1 MSLPSRPIFIRTARM
16 SASHRPV
23 VAPPTDTVNDRK
35 LALLQAVF
43 DEVPDVITLK
53 DAKGNFLLCN
63 QTVARLYNTT
73 PEQMVG
79 KHDDDFGVPK
89 PLADAFRAN
98 VLGIMARGETEVVFE
113 DSCDAITGE
122 VRHFKSIKRPFK
134 DAQGN
139 QQILVI
145 AHDIT
150 DVVRAQ
156 QQVAASEQRLQEVMT
171 ATQEGV
177 WDWHLPTGQVIHN
190 DHWWSILGFSEGE
203 IADNVEAFSAH
214 LLAEDRPRVWES
226 LQRLLSGSTNY
237 YHSEHRMVRKD
248 GSVIWVQDRG
258 GVVERDAQQ
267 QPLRVVGAYAD
278 ITERK
283 RNQAAL
289 EQALDMAHKATRAKS
304 DFLATMSHELRTP
317 LNGVLGMAQLL
328 QMSNVSEAERLDYA
342 QTIVK
347 SGQILL
353 NLLNDLLD
361 LSKIEAGHMDLEHQT
376 FGLKNLVHDTVK
388 AFDEQ
393 ARRKGISVSVD
404 TAGLRCDAYVGDA
417 HKLRQMLSNY
427 LGNAIK
433 FTPRGDVCV
442 KVTEQLDLAQRSK
455 LEFSVSDNGIGIAPE
470 KQSLLF
476 KPFTQGDSSTTR
488 EFGGTGLGLSI
499 VARMAEL
506 MGGRVGLQSVPGAG
520 SRFWFCVP
528 IERGP
533 EVAAPVSPTA
543 PAVTKISGGAG
554 SALGGHLLVAEDN
567 LVNRI
572 VIGALLK
579 KLNMTVDFAEDGQ
592 AAVDAVM
599 QGAPYQM
606 VLMDIQMPG
615 MDGLEATRRIRQWES
630 EKALPRLTV
639 LALSAG
645 VFDDDRQRCLEAGM
659 DDFLSKPINLAN
671 LSQALKHWLKP
682 SHLIASGA

>member
-1 MSLPSRPIFIRTARM
+1 MTAQ
-16 SASHRPV
+16 HPTPG
-23 VAPPTDTVNDRK
+23 APHTDTVNDRK

-43 DEVPDVITLK
+43 DEIPDVITLK
-53 DAKGNFLLCN
+53 DAQGNFLLCN

-98 VLGIMARGETEVVFE
+98 VLKIMARGETEVVFE
-113 DSCDAITGE
+113 DSCDAATGE

-139 QQILVI
+139 NQILVI

-156 QQVAASEQRLQEVMT
+156 QQVATSERRLQEVMT
-171 ATQEGV
+171 ATQEGL
-177 WDWHLPTGQVIHN
+177 WDWHLPTGKVIHN

-203 IADNVEAFSAH
+203 IADNVDAFSAH

-226 LQRLLSGSTNY
+226 LQRLLSGSTTY
-237 YHSEHRMVRKD
+237 YHSEHRMLRKD

-258 GVVERDAQQ
+258 RVVERDEQQ
-267 QPLRVVGAYAD
+267 RPLRVVGAYAD

-328 QMSNVSEAERLDYA
+328 QMPNVSEAERLDYA

-353 NLLNDLLD
+353 TLLNDLLD
-361 LSKIEAGHMDLEHQT
+361 LSKIEAGQMDLEHQT
-376 FGLKNLVHDTVK
+376 FGLMNLVQDTVK
-388 AFDEQ
+388 AFEDQ
-393 ARRKGISVSVD
+393 AKRKGICVSID
-404 TAGLRCDAYVGDA
+404 TSGLHRDTCLGDA

-433 FTPRGDVCV
+433 FTPQGDVCV
-442 KVTEQLDLAQRSK
+442 KVTEQLDLAQRSM

-470 KQSLLF
+470 KQALLF

-528 IERGP
+528 IEWGTDTSAPGLPLAAAMTKRSEDAGP
-533 EVAAPVSPTA
+533 
-543 PAVTKISGGAG
+543 
-554 SALGGHLLVAEDN
+554 ALSGHLLVAEDN

-579 KLNMTVDFAEDGQ
+579 KLGLTVDFAEDGQ
-592 AAVDAVM
+592 AAVDAVT
-599 QGAPYQM
+599 QGTPYQM
-606 VLMDIQMPG
+606 VLMDIQMPS

-630 EKALPRLTV
+630 EKGLSRLTV

-645 VFDDDRQRCLEAGM
+645 VFEDDRQRSLEAGM
-659 DDFLSKPINLAN
+659 DDFLSKPINLAS
-671 LSQALKHWLKP
+671 LSKTLKQWLKP
-682 SHLIASGA
+682 SNLVASGP